1 MDQPTFADLEYQGQ
15 KRKTRRE
22 LFLRAVGYG
31 KERYR
36 EAREEHGT
44 ADAVVWLGQAAD
56 GEGKL
61 GT

>member
-36 EAREEHGT
+36 EARERTRSG
-44 ADAVVWLGQAAD
+44 
-56 GEGKL
+56 
-61 GT
+61 